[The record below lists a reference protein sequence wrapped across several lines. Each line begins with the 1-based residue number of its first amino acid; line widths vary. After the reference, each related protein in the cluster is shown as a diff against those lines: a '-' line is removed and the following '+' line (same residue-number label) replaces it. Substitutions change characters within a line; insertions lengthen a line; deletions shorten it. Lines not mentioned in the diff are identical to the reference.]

1 LNQKTPGTLLA
12 VGGLLCI
19 SLTLAGV
26 GVGARSVFA
35 AQEPDLRQQSTDKE
49 LPASS
54 RRPKRDAHVSLGLGR
69 VPDAAAAKRGEPLY
83 QANCQACHGA
93 QARGGQAPSL
103 VRSVL
108 VLHDDNNVEIPQVI
122 KNGRTGGMPAF
133 TNLTDAERHDIA
145 EYLHQEVELAAN
157 RGLYSNASKM
167 TTGDVA
173 RGKAFFAANCAS
185 CHSVTGDL
193 AKVGLKYSQPS
204 VLLARIAWPAGHGPR
219 QATVTTAA
227 GKKISGTLAHYDDF
241 ETTLKVADGKTETW
255 PTDSIKV
262 DIPDKLA
269 GHRALLPK
277 YTDDDL
283 HDITRYLLELK

>member
-12 VGGLLCI
+12 IGGLLCL
-19 SLTLAGV
+19 SLALAGV
-26 GVGARSVFA
+26 RTRSVLA
-35 AQEPDLRQQSTDKE
+35 AQEPDLRQQPSDKE
-49 LPASS
+49 VPSTS
-54 RRPKRDAHVSLGLGR
+54 KRPKRDAHVSLGLGR
-69 VPDAAAAKRGEPLY
+69 VPDAAAAKRGEPLF

-108 VLHDDNNVEIPQVI
+108 VLHDDDDVEIPQII

-157 RGLYSNASKM
+157 RGLYTNASKM

-173 RGKAFFAANCAS
+173 RGKVFFAANCAS

-193 AKVGLKYSQPS
+193 AKVGAKYSQPA
-204 VLLARIAWPAGHGPR
+204 VMLARIAWPAGHEPR
-219 QATVTTAA
+219 QATVTTAE
-227 GKKISGTLAHYDDF
+227 GKTIKGTLVHYDDF
-241 ETTLKVADGKTETW
+241 ETTLKATDGKTGTW

-262 DIPDKLA
+262 DIPDKLS

-283 HDITRYLLELK
+283 HDLTRYLLELK

>member
-1 LNQKTPGTLLA
+1 MCLSLA
-12 VGGLLCI
+12 LVGLRE
-19 SLTLAGV
+19 
-26 GVGARSVFA
+26 RSVLA
-35 AQEPDLRQQSTDKE
+35 AQEPELQQNSGKE
-49 LPASS
+49 VQPSA
-54 RRPKRDAHVSLGLGR
+54 RRLKRDAHVSLGLGR
-69 VPDAAAAKRGEPLY
+69 VPDAAAAKRGEALY

-108 VLHDDNNVEIPQVI
+108 VLHDDNNVEIPQII

-167 TTGDVA
+167 ATGDVA

-185 CHSVTGDL
+185 CHSVMGDL
-193 AKVGLKYSQPS
+193 AKVGAKYSQPA
-204 VLLARIAWPAGHGPR
+204 VMLARIAWPTDQKPR
-219 QATVTTAA
+219 QATVTTVD
-227 GKKISGTLAHYDDF
+227 GKKITGTLVHYDDF
-241 ETTLKVADGKTETW
+241 ETTMKANDGKIGTW